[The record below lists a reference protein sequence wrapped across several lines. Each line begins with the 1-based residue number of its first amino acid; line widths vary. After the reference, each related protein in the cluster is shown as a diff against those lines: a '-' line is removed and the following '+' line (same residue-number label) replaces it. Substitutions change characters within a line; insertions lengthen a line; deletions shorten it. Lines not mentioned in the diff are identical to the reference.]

1 MDKEKRKFLRF
12 ECTLPAEII
21 KLEPKKRIIGEAKID
36 DFSREGIKLTLSFNL
51 KSGTN
56 MDLSLR
62 LPKSK
67 EIASIT
73 GEVTW
78 IRSKDST
85 FQLGL
90 KIKDMDTR
98 AKSEIFDV
106 LYSNW
111 IKDRS
116 KEIEKALTKKES
128 KPKKQSD

>member
-1 MDKEKRKFLRF
+1 MNKEKRKFLRF

-21 KLEPKKRIIGEAKID
+21 MLEPKKHIVGEAKID

-51 KSGTN
+51 EPGTN
-56 MDLSLR
+56 MNLSLR

-67 EIASIT
+67 KIASIT

-78 IRSKDST
+78 SQSKNNT
-85 FQLGL
+85 IQLGL
-90 KIKDMDTR
+90 KIKDMDSR
-98 AKSEIFDV
+98 AKSEIFDL

-116 KEIEKALTKKES
+116 KDMEKALTRKES
-128 KPKKQSD
+128 G

>member
-1 MDKEKRKFLRF
+1 MDNEKRKFLRF

-21 KLEPKKRIIGEAKID
+21 KLEPEKHIIGVAKID
-36 DFSREGIKLTLSFNL
+36 DFSREGIKLSLSFNL

-56 MDLSLR
+56 LDLSLR

-67 EIASIT
+67 EIASIK

-78 IRSKDST
+78 SQSKDST

-116 KEIEKALTKKES
+116 QEMEKALTKKE
-128 KPKKQSD
+128 

>member
-1 MDKEKRKFLRF
+1 MDNEKRKFLRF

-21 KLEPKKRIIGEAKID
+21 TFDLVKPIIGVAKID
-36 DFSREGIKLTLSFNL
+36 DFSREGIKLSLSFNL
-51 KSGTN
+51 KPGTN

-67 EIASIT
+67 EIASIK

-78 IRSKDST
+78 SQSKDST

-98 AKSEIFDV
+98 AKSEFFDV

-116 KEIEKALTKKES
+116 QEMEKALTKKE
-128 KPKKQSD
+128 